1 MQITAVQ
8 LSRKKAVQAAKTTG
22 RYWKPWHLTWNI
34 VSLVV
39 LAIILKTNWL
49 YHRKPLIIR
58 RIIGF

>member
-22 RYWKPWHLTWNI
+22 HYWKPWHLTWNI

-39 LAIILKTNWL
+39 LAIAYFENQLVV
-49 YHRKPLIIR
+49 
-58 RIIGF
+58 